1 MQLTTKEQKGN
12 LSQQNTENLE
22 TVKQNTMYS
31 NTKEIANDIN
41 MEKGLYE
48 NGYYHSHP
56 ERRHK
61 KTSSKAKNKTNR
73 QPTYKSGLLPKPKQQ
88 VT

>member
-1 MQLTTKEQKGN
+1 MQLTVKEHKEN

-31 NTKEIANDIN
+31 NKKEMANDMN
-41 MEKGLYE
+41 LEKGLKE
-48 NGYYHSHP
+48 NGQYHIHP

-73 QPTYKSGLLPKPKQQ
+73 HTTYKSGLLQKPK
-88 VT
+88 